1 LSSSSPTPSTPSLP
15 YTTLFRALL
24 INGEWRA
31 AESGATLPV
40 KNPATGEVI
49 GQFAHAQQADLDAAL
64 AAADAGFKQW
74 RDVPANKRSNILKKA
89 ANLLRERADDIAP
102 LMTLEQGK
110 PLAEARGEVL
120 GGAGTLEWFAEEARR
135 VY

>member
-24 INGEWRA
+24 INGEWPA

-74 RDVPANKRSNILKKA
+74 RDVPANKRSNRSEEHTSELQSRFDLVCR
-89 ANLLRERADDIAP
+89 LL
-102 LMTLEQGK
+102 L
-110 PLAEARGEVL
+110 
-120 GGAGTLEWFAEEARR
+120 
-135 VY
+135 